1 MAITP
6 MKNDAYKYET
16 LHDFDIR
23 YVCVPKYFPI
33 VIHSYPNMLP
43 FLLDHKLNIYSV
55 SSLGVIHVLSNL
67 PQYI

>member
-23 YVCVPKYFPI
+23 YVCVPKHFRGELF
-33 VIHSYPNMLP
+33 S
-43 FLLDHKLNIYSV
+43 F
-55 SSLGVIHVLSNL
+55 SLGVHSHCIFVSRIRTFTFKIFESFYQNL
-67 PQYI
+67 LI